1 MPYSTNS
8 TQRPLLFGFAAYACA
23 HVMLFSLIGMLA
35 LPLPTI
41 WWAGLALIPSW
52 LLMQWLK
59 RFEHADLAHLV
70 GISAAAFAGG
80 VMGIHGR
87 ELFCLFRALI

>member
-23 HVMLFSLIGMLA
+23 HVILFSLIGMLA
-35 LPLPTI
+35 LPLPAI
-41 WWAGLALIPSW
+41 WWACLALVPCW

-59 RFEHADLAHLV
+59 RFAHADLAHLV

>member
-1 MPYSTNS
+1 MPYSTNA
-8 TQRPLLFGFAAYACA
+8 TQRPLLLGFAAYACA

-35 LPLPTI
+35 LPFPAV
-41 WWAGLALIPSW
+41 WWVCLALIPCW

-59 RFEHADLAHLV
+59 RFDHADLAQLV
-70 GISAAAFAGG
+70 GVSTAAFAGG
-80 VMGIHGR
+80 VMGVHGR